1 MIKSHLY
8 HSGTDGFY
16 NDNCDLILLCF
27 RVTNNKNYMLNT
39 YFFKKLP
46 LTNHISIISTIII
59 ALTGIVI
66 TLLTVILCLHFE
78 LETTVTIAVIE
89 AIATIVVS
97 MIPVI
102 VELIN
107 KKKSNSSIVQQ
118 GDNNDAKILAGSE
131 GNIQQEGNSN
141 TASIGNAK

>member
-1 MIKSHLY
+1 MQ
-8 HSGTDGFY
+8 
-16 NDNCDLILLCF
+16 
-27 RVTNNKNYMLNT
+27 
-39 YFFKKLP
+39 KK
-46 LTNHISIISTIII
+46 TIISTIII

-66 TLLTVILCLHFE
+66 TLLTVILCLHFK

-107 KKKSNSSIVQQ
+107 KKKSNSSIVLQ
-118 GDNNDAKILAGSE
+118 GDNNDAKIFAGSE

>member
-1 MIKSHLY
+1 MCKYGGI
-8 HSGTDGFY
+8 
-16 NDNCDLILLCF
+16 I
-27 RVTNNKNYMLNT
+27 MQ
-39 YFFKKLP
+39 KK
-46 LTNHISIISTIII
+46 TIISSVII

-89 AIATIVVS
+89 AIATIFVS

-107 KKKSNSSIVQQ
+107 KKKSNNSISQQ
-118 GDNNDAKILAGSE
+118 GDNNDAKIFTGSE
-131 GNIQQEGNSN
+131 GKIQQKGNSN
-141 TASIGNAK
+141 TASIGNTK

>member
-1 MIKSHLY
+1 
-8 HSGTDGFY
+8 
-16 NDNCDLILLCF
+16 
-27 RVTNNKNYMLNT
+27 
-39 YFFKKLP
+39 
-46 LTNHISIISTIII
+46 
-59 ALTGIVI
+59 
-66 TLLTVILCLHFE
+66 
-78 LETTVTIAVIE
+78 
-89 AIATIVVS
+89 

-118 GDNNDAKILAGSE
+118 GDNNDAKIFAGNE

>member
-1 MIKSHLY
+1 MNVSCKS
-8 HSGTDGFY
+8 
-16 NDNCDLILLCF
+16 IL
-27 RVTNNKNYMLNT
+27 VKPNGGIIMQ
-39 YFFKKLP
+39 KK
-46 LTNHISIISTIII
+46 TIISTIII

-66 TLLTVILCLHFE
+66 TLLTVLLCLHFE

-118 GDNNDAKILAGSE
+118 GDNNDAKIFAGSE